1 MITVFSKFQLRPGL
15 TREVAVEEIQETI
28 AWYKGRSG
36 CIRKYICLNW
46 EERYGYG
53 VYLWESR
60 ELAEEFYAQAAPEI
74 ERQTGAPPEILYFD
88 TPVIVDNSTD
98 EVFVDGE
105 LVPGWTADSEGQA
118 AERWATDSA
127 KSNA

>member
-15 TREVAVEEIQETI
+15 TREVAMEEIQETI
-28 AWYKGRSG
+28 GWYKGREG
-36 CIRKYICLNW
+36 CTRKYICLNW

-60 ELAEEFYAQAAPEI
+60 ELAEEFYAQATKEI
-74 ERQTGAPPEILYFD
+74 ERQTGATPEILYFD
-88 TPVIVDNSTD
+88 VPVIVDNLTG

-105 LVPGWTADSEGQA
+105 LVDES
-118 AERWATDSA
+118 
-127 KSNA
+127 